1 MNKAKKIIDDPT
13 FIYLQAMAMAMA
25 MAMAKDGSVSSSNER
40 GNTKPNIR

>member
-25 MAMAKDGSVSSSNER
+25 MAMAKDGRRLYNLFVVSACHSS
-40 GNTKPNIR
+40 